1 MGIAVAD
8 MLVMVEY
15 IPFSI
20 HMYIANYNNN
30 LEKVCFK
37 LKYKVL
43 NLKYGSQLAIINIKI
58 EKVLENGI

>member
-37 LKYKVL
+37 LKYKVV
-43 NLKYGSQLAIINIKI
+43 NLKYGSQLAKI
-58 EKVLENGI
+58 